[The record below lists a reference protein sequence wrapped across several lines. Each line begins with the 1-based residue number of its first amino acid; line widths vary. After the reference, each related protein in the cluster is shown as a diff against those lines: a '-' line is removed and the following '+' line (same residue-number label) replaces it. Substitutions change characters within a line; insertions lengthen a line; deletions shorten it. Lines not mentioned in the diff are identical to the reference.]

1 MKIQDAIALRKEGKC
16 KESLELCLQLVQA
29 DPNSAYIQYQTA
41 WTYDVLGEEM
51 KAVPYYERAIDLGL
65 TDEDLAGA
73 LLGLGS
79 TLRCIGEYQKSI
91 ETLEKGLNLFPEQY
105 PFAVFLAMAYFNV
118 GQHDKSMELLLRTVA
133 KTSSDPEIQKYQK
146 AIQFYATRLH
156 ETWRD

>member
-29 DPNSAYIQYQTA
+29 DPNSAFIQYQTA

-105 PFAVFLAMAYFNV
+105 PFAVFFGDGLF
-118 GQHDKSMELLLRTVA
+118 
-133 KTSSDPEIQKYQK
+133 
-146 AIQFYATRLH
+146 
-156 ETWRD
+156 